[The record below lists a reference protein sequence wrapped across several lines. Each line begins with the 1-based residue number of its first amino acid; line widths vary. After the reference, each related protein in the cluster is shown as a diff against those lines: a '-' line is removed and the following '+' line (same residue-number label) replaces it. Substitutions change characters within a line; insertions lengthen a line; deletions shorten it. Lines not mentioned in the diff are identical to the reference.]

1 MRVSSVRIRC
11 EMLLVVMQN
20 CLRLAERGPIAYL
33 THLPQAATAG
43 DVFGRPL
50 TASLSVMQL
59 YFWNTAPEM
68 AFFKPT

>member
-1 MRVSSVRIRC
+1 MRVSSVKIRC
-11 EMLLVVMQN
+11 EMSLAVTQN

-50 TASLSVMQL
+50 PASVSVMQL
-59 YFWNTAPEM
+59 L
-68 AFFKPT
+68 FFMIVT

>member
-1 MRVSSVRIRC
+1 
-11 EMLLVVMQN
+11 MLLVVMQN